1 MATRAPF
8 LTTPYSGYL
17 HNQVPPEDE
26 ELTHVGPGTPGG
38 EYLRRF
44 WHPVIRS
51 DALQD
56 VPVRIRIL
64 GEDLVVFRDQRGR
77 VGLLELHCPH
87 RGTSLE
93 FGLICETG
101 IRCCYHFWRVDVDGT
116 ILETPGEPAES
127 TLKDRLYHGAYP
139 VREYHGLVFAYM
151 GPAAKMPALPILDTF
166 DTPGC
171 RMVPTVPHVFD
182 CNWVQCQEN
191 VMDPAHLEFLHAI
204 EGSQFTEELKLRS
217 VLDWMDSPSGIICT
231 ATRRVEDKI
240 WLRMNEYLPPNL
252 RQFGGSRRSVRE
264 VHVARART
272 TTWSVPLDDTHT
284 MILGFRRLDAHEEPP
299 TRAGFGQTGER
310 PYAER
315 QRVPGDYD
323 AQTSIHGGM
332 SRHALEHLAT
342 TDRGVIMT
350 RNSIRRG
357 IQAVQKGE
365 NPEHVRWQ
373 EGQVVPTFANHT
385 VILAPPAATPEAD
398 AQYIRETGRMLAEGY
413 LKDPASLVDSPQ

>member
-17 HNQVPPEDE
+17 HNEVPREDE
-26 ELTHVGPGTPGG
+26 ELTHVGSGTPGG

-44 WHPVIRS
+44 WHPVVRS

-56 VPVRIRIL
+56 LPVPIRIL
-64 GEDLVVFRDQRGR
+64 GEDLVVFRDQSGR

-93 FGLICETG
+93 FGLICDTG
-101 IRCCYHFWRVDVDGT
+101 IRCCYHFWRFDVDGR
-116 ILETPGEPAES
+116 ILETPGEPADS

-139 VREYHGLVFAYM
+139 IREYHGLVFAYM
-151 GPAAKMPALPILDTF
+151 GPAEKMPALPILDTF

-171 RMVPTVPHVFD
+171 HTVPTVPHIFD

-204 EGSQFTEELKLRS
+204 EGSQFTDELKLRS

-284 MILGFRRLDAHEEPP
+284 MIIGFRRIGADEAPSTH
-299 TRAGFGQTGER
+299 AGFGQTADR

-323 AQTSIHGGM
+323 AQTSQRPIAV
-332 SRHALEHLAT
+332 HALEHLAT

-350 RNSIRRG
+350 RNIIRRG

-365 NPEHVRWQ
+365 DPEHVLWQ
-373 EGQVVPTFANHT
+373 EGQIVPTFANHT
-385 VILAPPAATPEAD
+385 VILAPPAATPAAD
-398 AQYIRETGRMLAEGY
+398 EQCIRETGRKLAEGY
-413 LKDPASLVDSPQ
+413 LKDPAALVDSPT

>member
-1 MATRAPF
+1 
-8 LTTPYSGYL
+8 
-17 HNQVPPEDE
+17 
-26 ELTHVGPGTPGG
+26 
-38 EYLRRF
+38 
-44 WHPVIRS
+44 
-51 DALQD
+51 
-56 VPVRIRIL
+56 
-64 GEDLVVFRDQRGR
+64 

-101 IRCCYHFWRVDVDGT
+101 LRCCYHFWRFDVDGR

-127 TLKDRLYHGAYP
+127 TLKERLYQGAYP
-139 VREYHGLVFAYM
+139 IREYHGLVFAYM
-151 GPAAKMPALPILDTF
+151 GPAEKMPALPLLDAF

-171 RMVPTVPHVFD
+171 RMVPTIPHIFD

-204 EGSQFTEELKLRS
+204 EGSQFIDELKARS
-217 VLDWMDSPSGIICT
+217 VLDWMDSPSGIVCT
-231 ATRRVEDKI
+231 ATRRVDDKI

-252 RQFGGSRRSVRE
+252 RQFGGSNRSVRE
-264 VHVARART
+264 VHVSRART

-284 MILGFRRLDAHEEPP
+284 MIIGFRRIGANEEPP
-299 TRAGFGQTGER
+299 TRAGFGQTADR
-310 PYAER
+310 PYEER

-323 AQTSIHGGM
+323 AQTSQRPIAV
-332 SRHALEHLAT
+332 HALEHLGA

-357 IQAVQKGE
+357 IQAVKKGE
-365 NPEHVRWQ
+365 DPEHVIWQ

-385 VILAPPAATPEAD
+385 VILAPPAATREAD
-398 AQYIRETGRMLAEGY
+398 EQFIRETGRKLAEDY
-413 LKDPASLVDSPQ
+413 LKNPESLIDSP